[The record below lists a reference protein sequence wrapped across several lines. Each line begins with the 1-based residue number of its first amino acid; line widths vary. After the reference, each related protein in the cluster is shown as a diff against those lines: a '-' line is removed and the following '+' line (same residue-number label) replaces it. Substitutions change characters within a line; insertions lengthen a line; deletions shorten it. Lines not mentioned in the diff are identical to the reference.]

1 MQISIEHLARLA
13 RLDLNDAE
21 KDRFASQLSGILAY
35 VEQLREL
42 DTARVEPTAHVISL
56 ENVMRQDDVR
66 PSLPREE
73 ALGNA
78 PDRTEQ
84 FYRVPK
90 IIE

>member
-42 DTARVEPTAHVISL
+42 DTARVEPTAHVIPL

>member
-42 DTARVEPTAHVISL
+42 DTAQVEPTAHVIPL
-56 ENVMRQDDVR
+56 ENVMRDDDVR

-73 ALGNA
+73 ALCNA